1 MGLESATSLSLW
13 MRATERE
20 TETRSI
26 NHLGK
31 TVIFVSA
38 FIEIKVLITL
48 PVCLVYVCACMVRQ
62 LISRVVHSLHDTLK
76 SQEHSCRPAI
86 CTRIILLLFFN
97 MKYADMAIVSAK
109 LQLVGS
115 AFRVYYRCLFYL
127 SGDCHNTSTIS
138 LFISQT
144 PQQTRGACVCVYIIY
159 IIPDCIDL
167 CAGVVTWFSKAALS
181 NKHEPH
187 AEIKISNSPLTL
199 PPGLCVYEL
208 CQVCVCVCEKHVYV
222 TTADTSPL
230 QCQLVT

>member
-1 MGLESATSLSLW
+1 M
-13 MRATERE
+13 
-20 TETRSI
+20 
-26 NHLGK
+26 
-31 TVIFVSA
+31 SA

-48 PVCLVYVCACMVRQ
+48 PVCFVYVCACVVRQ
-62 LISRVVHSLHDTLK
+62 LISRVVRGLHDTLK
-76 SQEHSCRPAI
+76 SQEHSCRPAT

-144 PQQTRGACVCVYIIY
+144 PQQTCGACVCVYNIHNTRLY
-159 IIPDCIDL
+159 RSL
-167 CAGVVTWFSKAALS
+167 CWCPSPGSPKQLCRINMNLMLRLKFRTPLS
-181 NKHEPH
+181 
-187 AEIKISNSPLTL
+187 LY
-199 PPGLCVYEL
+199 PPACVYMNYARCCL
-208 CQVCVCVCEKHVYV
+208 CEKHVYV